1 MTWILIAALLPAA
14 LLFHYIYRRDPVK
27 EPTRELVKGFF
38 FGVLAA
44 PASLLVSVPLTYL
57 GLVPVAAETFWQH
70 VSVAFLGAA
79 IPEEIAKYVMLFL
92 LLRKSAY
99 FDEHFDGIVYS
110 VCVGLGFAAFENIQ
124 YLFANVTMWLSVGIQ
139 RALFA
144 VPAHFFFALIMGY
157 FVSRAKFGLQ
167 EDRKKNL
174 ILALVLPIAAHGIF
188 DAILMVSSINPV
200 VSFVGTIIFLIFFV
214 RLAKFSTNK
223 IGDLIAQDIAENN
236 GAPDDQGYS
245 A

>member
-14 LLFHYIYRRDPVK
+14 LLFYYIYRKDPVK

-38 FGVLAA
+38 YGVLAA
-44 PASLLVSVPLTYL
+44 PASLLISLPLTYL
-57 GLVPVAAETFWQH
+57 GLVPVNASTFFQH
-70 VSVAFLGAA
+70 ISVAFLGAA
-79 IPEEIAKYVMLFL
+79 IPEEIAKYVMLYL

-110 VCVGLGFAAFENIQ
+110 VCIGLGFAAFENIQ
-124 YLFANVTMWLSVGIQ
+124 YLLANVTQWLSVGIQ

-157 FVSRAKFGLQ
+157 FVSKAKYGLQ
-167 EDRKKNL
+167 QDRKKNL
-174 ILALVLPIAAHGIF
+174 TLALVLPILAHGIF
-188 DAILMVSSINPV
+188 DAILMVSTIDPV
-200 VSFVGTIIFLIFFV
+200 VSFVGTLIFIFFFI

-223 IGDLIAQDIAENN
+223 IGNLISEDVAEEN
-236 GAPDDQGYS
+236 GDPDDQGYS